1 MATVLTTPDPIAAS
15 APAGA
20 RTALITGVALLT
32 LAVAGQVR
40 GTGEVTSG
48 VIGLTA
54 PIAVAYTIMGA
65 LVLAGVPGQPVGRLT
80 LAAGGLAAVATLAAS
95 WSHWVVAA
103 WLSQWLWWPPIG
115 LIFLAL
121 LVFPDG
127 RLPSRRW
134 RPLAAGL
141 AAATVVASV
150 ALALAAAAHPYTLLT
165 EVTVVTPR
173 ARLLLRIAA
182 AAIVLAAAGL
192 FAVLGSLVVRWRRA
206 AGETRSQLACL
217 VAAGAMLVVGLALS
231 VLNLPG
237 SSVVITLALPLAMT
251 VAVLQHRLYG
261 LDQVIHRGIV
271 WLLMTVLVVGG
282 FVVIVAGLGGEVTG
296 GDTSIASLV
305 ATGLIAVTFE
315 PLRRRVQRYVD
326 RLVYGDRDDPYEVI
340 ARLGGLL
347 GWTGEPTALLPLLTG
362 SIAGSLRVPYVAVE
376 IDGRA
381 GPRLLAE
388 HGTAGTPIEAFDMVA
403 RGDRV
408 GRLLVATRSRGARFT
423 RRERRLLRD
432 AAVHAGVAAEATRLI
447 RDLQDSRER
456 LVLAREEER
465 RRLRRDLHDGL
476 GPAIA
481 GMSMQVR
488 AAQKLLTDPDRAA
501 ERLPERA
508 GEILGTLATDLRTC
522 TAELRQLVDQL
533 RPAALDHGLADALR
547 AECRRFDTTGL
558 TVRLRIEQPL
568 DGLPAAV
575 EVAAYRIVAESLTN
589 VARHA
594 RAGACQ
600 VTVRRGQ
607 TLRIDIVD
615 DGVGLSAA
623 PRSGVGLDSM
633 RERVAELGGEYEIG
647 PAQPRGTA
655 VRVALALPAEPAS

>member
-1 MATVLTTPDPIAAS
+1 MATVLNTPAPIAAS
-15 APAGA
+15 T
-20 RTALITGVALLT
+20 RTGRWTVLITGAVLVA
-32 LAVAGQVR
+32 LAVAGHVR
-40 GTGEVTSG
+40 GTGEVTAPL
-48 VIGLTA
+48 IGLTA
-54 PIAVAYTIMGA
+54 PIAVAYTTMGA
-65 LVLAGVPGQPVGRLT
+65 LVLAGVPGHPVGRLT
-80 LAAGGLAAVATLAAS
+80 LTAGGLAAVVTLAAS
-95 WSHWVVAA
+95 WSQWVVAA

-115 LIFLAL
+115 LIFLVL
-121 LVFPDG
+121 LFFPDG

-134 RPLAAGL
+134 RPLAVVIASAG
-141 AAATVVASV
+141 VVGSV
-150 ALALAAAAHPYTLLT
+150 TLALAALDHPRDLLT
-165 EVTVVTPR
+165 EVIVMTPR
-173 ARLLLRIAA
+173 AHLLVRIGG
-182 AAIVLAAAGL
+182 AAIALAALGL
-192 FAVLGSLVVRWRRA
+192 LAVLGSLVVRWRRA
-206 AGETRSQLACL
+206 GGEARSQLSCL
-217 VAAGAMLVVGLALS
+217 VVAGALLVVGLALN
-231 VLNLPG
+231 VPDVPG
-237 SSVVITLALPLAMT
+237 SSAVIALSLPLAMT

-261 LDQVIHRGIV
+261 LDQVVHRGIV

-315 PLRRRVQRYVD
+315 PLRRRVQRHVD

-347 GWTGEPTALLPLLTG
+347 GWTGEPNALLPLLTG

-388 HGTAGTPIEAFDMVA
+388 HGSAGTPIEAFDMVA
-403 RGDRV
+403 HGDRV

-423 RRERRLLRD
+423 RRERRLLHD
-432 AAVHAGVAAEATRLI
+432 AALHAGVAVEATRRI
-447 RDLQDSRER
+447 RDLQDSREH

-501 ERLPERA
+501 ERLLDRA
-508 GEILGTLATDLRTC
+508 GGILGTLATDLRTC
-522 TAELRQLVDQL
+522 TVELRQLVDQL
-533 RPAALDHGLADALR
+533 RPAALDRGLADALR
-547 AECRRFDTTGL
+547 AECRRFNTTDL
-558 TVRLRIEQPL
+558 TVRLQIEQPL

-594 RAGACQ
+594 RAGACE
-600 VTVRRGQ
+600 VTVHRGRS
-607 TLRIDIVD
+607 LRIDIVD
-615 DGVGLSAA
+615 DGVGPSGSS
-623 PRSGVGLDSM
+623 RSGVGLDSM
-633 RERVAELGGEYEIG
+633 RERVAELGGDYEIG
-647 PAQPRGTA
+647 PVEPRGTA
-655 VRVALALPAEPAS
+655 VRVGLALPAEPVS

>member
-1 MATVLTTPDPIAAS
+1 MTTVLNTAPPIAAS
-15 APAGA
+15 A
-20 RTALITGVALLT
+20 RTRPWTVLITGVALLA
-32 LAVAGQVR
+32 LAVEGQVR
-40 GTGEVTSG
+40 GTSEVTAG
-48 VIGLTA
+48 VLGLTA
-54 PIAVAYTIMGA
+54 PLAIAYTIMGA
-65 LVLAGVPGQPVGRLT
+65 LVLAGVPGHPVGRLT

-95 WSHWVVAA
+95 WSQWVVPA

-121 LVFPDG
+121 LFFPDG

-134 RPLAAGL
+134 RPLATGL
-141 AAATVVASV
+141 ATATVLASV
-150 ALALAAAAHPYTLLT
+150 ALALAAVDHPRTLLT
-165 EVTVVTPR
+165 DMAAGMTPR
-173 ARLLLRIAA
+173 AHLLVRIAG
-182 AAIVLAAAGL
+182 AAIVLTAAGL

-206 AGETRSQLACL
+206 NGEVRSQLACL
-217 VAAGAMLVVGLALS
+217 VAAGALLVVGLALS
-231 VLNLPG
+231 VVDLPG
-237 SSVVITLALPLAMT
+237 SSVAITLSLPLAMT

-261 LDQVIHRGIV
+261 LDQIVHRGIV

-296 GDTSIASLV
+296 GDTSVASLV

-347 GWTGEPTALLPLLTG
+347 GWTGEPNALLPLLAG
-362 SIAGSLRVPYVAVE
+362 SIAGSLRVPYVAIQ
-376 IDGRA
+376 IDGRD

-388 HGTAGTPIEAFDMVA
+388 YGSAGTPVEAFDMMA
-403 RGDRV
+403 RGDLV

-432 AAVHAGVAAEATRLI
+432 AALHAGVAVEATRLI

-476 GPAIA
+476 GPTIA
-481 GMSMQVR
+481 GMSMQVS
-488 AAQKLLTDPDRAA
+488 AAQKLMTASDQTD
-501 ERLPERA
+501 
-508 GEILGTLATDLRTC
+508 GILGTLATDLRSC

-547 AECRRFDTTGL
+547 DECRRFDTTGL
-558 TVRLRIEQPL
+558 AVRLRIEQSL

-594 RAGACQ
+594 RAGTCD
-600 VTVRRGQ
+600 VTVQRDRS
-607 TLRIDIVD
+607 LRIDIVD
-615 DGVGLSAA
+615 DGIGLTAS
-623 PRSGVGLDSM
+623 PRTGIGLESM

-647 PAQPRGTA
+647 PAEPRGTA
-655 VRVALALPAEPAS
+655 VRVGLALPAEPVS